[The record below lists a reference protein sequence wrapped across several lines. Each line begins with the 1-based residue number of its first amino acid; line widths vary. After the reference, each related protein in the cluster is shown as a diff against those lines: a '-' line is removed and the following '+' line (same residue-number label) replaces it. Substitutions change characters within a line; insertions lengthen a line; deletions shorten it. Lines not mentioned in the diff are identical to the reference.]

1 MIDWSDIPIFLAVTE
16 SGSHTGAAR
25 KLGVSQPTI
34 GRRLSAMEARLGS
47 PLFIRENGSLELTA
61 FGQSVLDHARRMEDE
76 AGAIARAAVSRDTS
90 LAGPVV
96 FAASEGVGA
105 DWLPR
110 ALAGFKRANPD
121 IIIELNI
128 DNHPANLAQRQAD
141 IALRWNGPGKQQSL
155 IGRRAVTVG
164 AGLYAS
170 KSYLDAR
177 GRPQHPADLADHD
190 AVSWSI
196 AARFT
201 WPSIIDGEQTLP
213 ARIAFQAN
221 SPNALLSGLIAGFGL
236 GVYTH
241 RMARRHPELERVLPE
256 YDTALD
262 LWIVTH
268 EDVRR
273 SARIRAAFDYT
284 VEALQADSAHFS
296 RGDASIYSSA

>member
-1 MIDWSDIPIFLAVTE
+1 MIDWSDIPVFLAVTE
-16 SGSHTGAAR
+16 TGSHTAAAR
-25 KLGVSQPTI
+25 QLGVSQPTI
-34 GRRLSAMEARLGS
+34 GRRLTAMEDKLGA
-47 PLFIRENGSLELTA
+47 PLFVRENGHLELTA
-61 FGQSVLDHARRMEDE
+61 FGQTVLDHSRRMEDE

-96 FAASEGVGA
+96 FTASEGIGG

-110 ALAGFKRANPD
+110 ALVGFKQANPD
-121 IIIELNI
+121 IILELNI

-155 IGRRAVTVG
+155 IGRRGTTVG

-170 KSYLDAR
+170 KAYLDAR
-177 GRPQHPADLADHD
+177 GRPKEPADLADHD

-196 AARFT
+196 AAKFT
-201 WPSIIDGEQTLP
+201 WPSIINGEQTLP
-213 ARIAFQAN
+213 ARVAFQAN
-221 SPNALLSGLIAGFGL
+221 SPNALLSGLVAGFGL

-241 RMARRHPELERVLPE
+241 RLALRHPELERVLPDYE
-256 YDTALD
+256 TSLD

-284 VEALQADSAHFS
+284 VKALEADSAHFS
-296 RGDASIYSSA
+296 RGAPSIYGPA